1 MSFSDLNKTPH
12 ILPTTLQWGCG
23 EGVASAFL
31 SFQGGEEGGGQ
42 LSGSAVKAWGLVILL
57 CRGNPILRDATTP
70 ETEPATKNS
79 NIRLTD
85 DYVWGFQ
92 QKTSQL
98 EEICILDDS

>member
-31 SFQGGEEGGGQ
+31 SFSERRRGRGGAVIRQCGEGLGQ
-42 LSGSAVKAWGLVILL
+42 LSNSPVSGKSYIEG
-57 CRGNPILRDATTP
+57 DATTP

-79 NIRLTD
+79 NI
-85 DYVWGFQ
+85 
-92 QKTSQL
+92 SH
-98 EEICILDDS
+98 